1 MAKKKGRGLAY
12 KVVKKQAETDVK
24 MAAKSAKRRSTKPRK
39 KALLIGI
46 NDYKAISDLRGCLN
60 DVKNIGS
67 ALEKYCGF
75 AAGNIKTLTD
85 ANAST
90 AKIKKGITD
99 LLAGAI
105 PGDVLFLHY
114 SGHGSRVPDKNGD
127 ETDGWDEILCS
138 WDLDWNNPVLDDWL
152 RAAFETIPSGVNLTV
167 VFDSCHSGT
176 ATRKIVNP
184 FIKEDIERY
193 VASPWELGIAE
204 SGGHVRGRTV
214 SKHAKATSRAG
225 SRASNVKEISMPDVM
240 ISGCRDDQT
249 SADAYIRGSYNGALS
264 YNLAQAI
271 QAKRGKLSY
280 RELHTNTLER
290 VADGGYAQIPQ
301 LSGKKTNLDR
311 EFLAPYA

>member
-12 KVVKKQAETDVK
+12 NVVKKQAESDVK
-24 MAAKSAKRRSTKPRK
+24 KAAKSAKSGARKPRR

-75 AAGNIKTLTD
+75 SSGSIKTLTD

-99 LLAGAI
+99 LVAGAI

-138 WDLDWNNPVLDDWL
+138 WDLDWDNPVLDDWL
-152 RAAFETIPSGVNLTV
+152 RAAFETVPSGVNLTV
-167 VFDSCHSGT
+167 IFDSCHSGT

-184 FIKEDIERY
+184 FVKEDIERY
-193 VASPWELGIAE
+193 VASPWELAIVE
-204 SGGHVRGRTV
+204 SGRAVRGRTL
-214 SKHAKATSRAG
+214 SKRAKAVKKAG
-225 SRASNVKEISMPDVM
+225 PRTTNVKVVNMPDVM

-249 SADAYIRGSYNGALS
+249 SADAYIRGSFNGALS
-264 YNLAQAI
+264 YNLTQAI
-271 QAKRGKLSY
+271 KAKRGKLSY
-280 RELHTNTLER
+280 RELHADTLAR
-290 VADGGYAQIPQ
+290 VADGGYEQVPQ
-301 LSGKKTNLDR
+301 LSGAETNLDR